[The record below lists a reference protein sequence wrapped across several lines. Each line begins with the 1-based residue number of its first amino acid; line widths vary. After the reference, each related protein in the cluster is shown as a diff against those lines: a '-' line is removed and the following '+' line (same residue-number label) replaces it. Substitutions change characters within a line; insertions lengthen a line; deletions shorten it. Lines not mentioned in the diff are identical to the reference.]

1 MTAIFYETMLAVI
14 SAAWCVSRAAV
25 WARTRRIS
33 WKREAQLLLV
43 YVCIAVIVRFTFC
56 PFEKIDGRIQPLIFD
71 PANAWPPRINL
82 VPFTYLFD
90 YEKLHEALLNLV
102 GNVLMFVPVGI
113 VLPSVYRRLNTHG
126 RAIAAGVGFSLAIE
140 LMQLPFVDRVSDID
154 DLLLNSAGYLLGY
167 LIYLAVKRIKRK
179 PGCR

>member
-25 WARTRRIS
+25 WVRMRRIS

-126 RAIAAGVGFSLAIE
+126 RAVAAGVGFSLAIE

>member
-1 MTAIFYETMLAVI
+1 MTAISYETMLAVI
-14 SAAWCVSRAAV
+14 TAVWCISRSAV
-25 WARTRRIS
+25 WARMRRIS

-71 PANAWPPRINL
+71 MANAWPPSINL

-90 YEKLHEALLNLV
+90 YEKLHEALLNLI
-102 GNVLMFVPVGI
+102 GNVLMFVPVG
-113 VLPSVYRRLNTHG
+113 VVFPSVYRQLNTHG

-140 LMQLPFVDRVSDID
+140 LMQLPFYDRVSDID
-154 DLLLNSAGYLLGY
+154 DLLLNTAGYLLGY
-167 LIYLAVKRIKRK
+167 LIYNAVMRIKRK

>member
-1 MTAIFYETMLAVI
+1 MTAISYETMLAVI

-25 WARTRRIS
+25 WVRMRRIS

-71 PANAWPPRINL
+71 MANAWPPRINL

-90 YEKLHEALLNLV
+90 YEKLHEALLNLI
-102 GNVLMFVPVGI
+102 GNVLMFVPVG
-113 VLPSVYRRLNTHG
+113 VVFPSVYRQLNTHG

-154 DLLLNSAGYLLGY
+154 DLLLNSAGYILGY